1 MKIKRLISLILV
13 LALALTCCMV
23 LNSCGDKDK
32 GKDNDDNDTD
42 VTPSTPTNK
51 IYTVT
56 ILNDIDEPV
65 EGVELTVSGKGLK
78 KATTAA
84 NGTASF
90 PFPEGTTVKVNI
102 SKVPNG
108 YFKPAT
114 VSDNYHGV
122 FAEGS
127 YELTIKIS
135 TTDPNDD
142 GNGGTTINPNP
153 DNPNPNPN
161 PDPNPPSG
169 DQIAYTVTVVDQNG
183 NAVSGVSVQICDDRS
198 CQPSVVTNANGQA
211 SVNVHSSGSVHVK
224 LEEKSGYTLPAEVV
238 EGYHAETAPGVNGV
252 TIVITKN

>member
-78 KATTAA
+78 KVTTAA
-84 NGTASF
+84 NGTASI

-135 TTDPNDD
+135 TTDPKDD

-153 DNPNPNPN
+153 DNPNPNPD
-161 PDPNPPSG
+161 PDPTPTPSG
-169 DQIAYTVTVVDQNG
+169 NQIAYTVTVVDQNG
-183 NAVSGVSVQICDDRS
+183 DAVSGVRVTICDNLCRA
-198 CQPSVVTNANGQA
+198 PITTNANGQVSTTVDSGCEIHVALA
-211 SVNVHSSGSVHVK
+211 SI
-224 LEEKSGYTLPAEVV
+224 SGYTLPAQVI
-238 EGYHAETAPGVNGV
+238 EGYHAVTEPGVDHV